1 MRQSKPREI
10 VSVGK
15 RNSEVAVVA
24 SKMTAIGTCYWA
36 IEAIIIGPSMLAS
49 LGQLFMSEKSD

>member
-1 MRQSKPREI
+1 M
-10 VSVGK
+10 SVGK

-36 IEAIIIGPSMLAS
+36 IEAIIIGPSMLVS